1 MYPISI
7 PTGAKPGDDL
17 NARLIGKFKTNGKAI
32 LQDDGSILVEPEDL
46 LTESDKKRGQLDNM
60 ISLYNLC

>member
-17 NARLIGKFKTNGKAI
+17 NARLIGKFKTSGKAI
-32 LQDDGSILVEPEDL
+32 LQEDGSILVEPEDL
-46 LTESDKKRGQLDNM
+46 LTESDKKRGQLFN
-60 ISLYNLC
+60 ILSLYSFC